1 MTIEQRS
8 ASESIEFVEKMP
20 RRNSLQDM
28 RNTRKILRNDTCA
41 RDVNS
46 GNNSALVARNAQ
58 TQIDFLRSA
67 GAVHLRT
74 MRLIFRMNFDEQI
87 SLIT

>member
-1 MTIEQRS
+1 MKIATIICFTCQ
-8 ASESIEFVEKMP
+8 IF
-20 RRNSLQDM
+20 Q
-28 RNTRKILRNDTCA
+28 IRNDTCA

-67 GAVHLRT
+67 GTVHLRT